1 MTWRL
6 FIDDERFPSSK
17 DYDMSY
23 SSKELVALSIVL
35 VNTTSRSGV
44 RNDAYRNEVHAASM
58 ANLVRH
64 GRVNKIEYTNETYY
78 AITAKGRDY
87 YEACTGHVVGDLLF
101 EEDVCYA

>member
-1 MTWRL
+1 M
-6 FIDDERFPSSK
+6 
-17 DYDMSY
+17 
-23 SSKELVALSIVL
+23 ALSIVL
-35 VNTTSRSGV
+35 ANTTSRSGV

-64 GRVNKIEYTNETYY
+64 GRVDKIEYPNETYY

-87 YEACTGHVVGDLLF
+87 YEACTGHVVDDLLF